1 MTRQKTTAK
10 KTSADPVEDVFQ
22 RPLRRKKDLDEAERL
37 ARRPRRFN
45 LQEMEDL
52 IYEKQKGIRA
62 RYQAGELGQAEAVST
77 IRLYDRLLSVLRD
90 LWTVIRPGVDARPW
104 SDGSDWTIERLL
116 AERDWRS
123 LEDGLA
129 PEDAMDEPC
138 ETWLGVRLSRA
149 EENRRHRADRAIAWA
164 PYPEVKPHLIRAPA
178 PRRAR
183 VVEKLKALLEA
194 EAHWAYDSPQDWRD
208 AKVAADY
215 LWVIL
220 ATGRW
225 PDIDPPPD
233 PDIRPGEP
241 LTSEEYR
248 RLREV
253 WDILDRRVQAS
264 LDLMTI
270 ELDGRPLW
278 PRRPPK
284 ERAEILKAEAALWE
298 ERRERGAEDGS
309 PSREEFAR
317 NHPWLRLVV
326 GGGEKG

>member
-1 MTRQKTTAK
+1 MARR
-10 KTSADPVEDVFQ
+10 KTSTTDPIDDVFHQ
-22 RPLRRKKDLDEAERL
+22 PLRRKKDLEEAQRL
-37 ARRPRRFN
+37 ADRPRRFS
-45 LQEMEDL
+45 LEEMEHL
-52 IYEKQKGIRA
+52 IYAKQEKIRA
-62 RYQAGELGQAEAVST
+62 QYQAGELEHSVAIAT
-77 IRLYDRLLSVLRD
+77 IRLYDSLLRVLRE
-90 LWTVIRPGVDARPW
+90 LWKVIHPGNDDRPW
-104 SDGSDWTIERLL
+104 SDGSDWTVERLL
-116 AERDWRS
+116 AERDWRAM
-123 LEDGLA
+123 EDGLA

-149 EENRRHRADRAIAWA
+149 QENRRHRAERAITWA
-164 PYPEVKPHLIRAPA
+164 PYPEIKPHLVMAPA

-194 EAHWAYDSPQDWRD
+194 EAHWAYDSIQDWRD

-225 PDIDPPPD
+225 PAIDPPPD
-233 PDIRPGEP
+233 PDIRPGKE
-241 LTSEEYR
+241 LRDDEYK

-284 ERAEILKAEAALWE
+284 VRGEILQAEYALWE
-298 ERRERGAEDGS
+298 ERRERGEEDGS

-317 NHPWLRLVV
+317 THPWLRLVV
-326 GGGEKG
+326 GGGEEES